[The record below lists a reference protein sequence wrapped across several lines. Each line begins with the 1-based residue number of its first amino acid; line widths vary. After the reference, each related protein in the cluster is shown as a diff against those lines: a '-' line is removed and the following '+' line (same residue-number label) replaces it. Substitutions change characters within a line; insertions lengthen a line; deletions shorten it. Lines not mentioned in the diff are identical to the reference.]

1 MEQILIKTFQLL
13 FSLSILVVVHEFGH
27 FLFAKIFKTRVEKF
41 YLFFDYKFSLFK
53 KKIGETEYG
62 IGWIPLGGYVK
73 IAGMIDESMDKEQLK
88 QEAQPDE
95 YRSKPAW
102 QRFFMIIGG
111 VLFNLILAIVIY
123 IITLN
128 VFGTEYLPTK
138 NVKYGI
144 TCDSLAKEIGLKN
157 GDYIVKVGGNEVE
170 NFFKIPETII
180 LNNVKDITVKR
191 NDSIINIDI
200 PNGFLSKF
208 LKNAKTPFINIRF
221 PFKVGEFA
229 KKSVGEKAGIEK
241 GDLIIGVNDV
251 KTEYFDEFRDE
262 IQKHK
267 NSLVNISIVRK
278 NEKLNIPVNLDE
290 TGLLGI
296 APDPTSF
303 FEYKRQEYNIIQAI
317 PAGITKAYTTTVSY
331 IKQLKLLFNPEVKA
345 YDSVGGFI
353 TIGSIFPS
361 TWNWETFWALT
372 AFLSIILAIM
382 NILPIP
388 ALDGGHLIFILYE
401 MITKRKPSDKF
412 LERAQMVGMIL
423 LITLLV
429 WANLNDILKLFR

>member
-1 MEQILIKTFQLL
+1 MEILIKAAQLI
-13 FSLSILVVVHEFGH
+13 FSLSILVIVHELGH
-27 FLFAKIFKTRVEKF
+27 FLFAKLFNTRVDRF

-73 IAGMIDESMDKEQLK
+73 ISGMVDESMDTEQLK
-88 QEAQPDE
+88 QEPQPYE

-111 VLFNLILAIVIY
+111 VLFNIILAILIY
-123 IITLN
+123 IVTLN
-128 VFGTEYLPTK
+128 VYGTEYLPTQ

-144 TCDSLAKEIGLKN
+144 TCDTLAKEIGLRD
-157 GDYIVKVGGNEVE
+157 GDHILLVGGKEID
-170 NFFKIPETII
+170 NFQKIPEAII
-180 LNNVKDITVKR
+180 LNEVNSITVR
-191 NDSIINIDI
+191 RGDSVVDI
-200 PNGFLSKF
+200 AIPKDFISKF
-208 LKNAKTPFINIRF
+208 LKNSKSPFISPRF

-229 KKSVGEKAGIEK
+229 GQSVGKDAGILTDDFIVGINE
-241 GDLIIGVNDV
+241 I
-251 KTEYFDEFRDE
+251 KTEYFDEFKNE
-262 IQKHK
+262 IGNHK
-267 NSLVNISIVRK
+267 NSLVNISVVRNGETK
-278 NEKLNIPVNLDE
+278 VIPVQLDA

-296 APDPTSF
+296 MPNLTDL
-303 FEYKRQEYNIIQAI
+303 FEYKRQEYNILEAI
-317 PAGITKAYTTTVSY
+317 PAGVVKTYTTTGSY
-331 IKQLKLLFNPEVKA
+331 LKQLKLLFNPEVKA

-361 TWNWETFWALT
+361 TWSWETFWALT

-388 ALDGGHLIFILYE
+388 ALDGGHLLFIIYE
-401 MITKRKPSDKF
+401 MVTRRKPSDKF
-412 LERAQMVGMIL
+412 LEKAQMVGMIL
-423 LITLLV
+423 LISLLL